1 MKTTWKKRAVQ
12 TSLLAIMTTI
22 AFGAVSASAA
32 DTTSEA
38 KPTTNAI
45 QMVKA
50 VGAVPAAI
58 HLRSASAG
66 LLGQPAH
73 ERNYLKLLA
82 TTYAS
87 DTLTDWKKA
96 LDDRKQ
102 VEADLPK
109 PTFAKTITISSK
121 DAADGAVQVFP
132 SEGAAFVTS
141 FEGGKAIEVLP
152 PLPTLTAAEI
162 KDLPEGVAHPTKGF
176 ITSITK
182 SDGTAPEQITRLLP
196 VEAGVASDIMIAKP
210 VESESMKL
218 QQKLTDAVE
227 ADDAEVIRAILP
239 DLLKDF
245 VKGTEDMREMIKNI
259 KDQQAT
265 EAEKK

>member
-1 MKTTWKKRAVQ
+1 MKPTWKKRAMQ
-12 TSLLAIMTTI
+12 TGMLAIMTTI

-38 KPTTNAI
+38 KPGKAI

-50 VGAVPAAI
+50 VGAVPALHI
-58 HLRSASAG
+58 RSSRAG
-66 LLGQPAH
+66 LLNQPAH

-82 TTYAS
+82 TTYAP
-87 DTLTDWKKA
+87 DTLADWKKA

-102 VEADLPK
+102 AEDELPK
-109 PTFAKTITISSK
+109 PTFAKTLTISK
-121 DAADGAVQVFP
+121 DGENGAVQVFP
-132 SEGAAFVTS
+132 SSDTSDATFITS
-141 FEGGKAIEVLP
+141 FAGGEAIEALP
-152 PLPTLTAAEI
+152 ALPALTAEEL
-162 KDLPEGVAHPTKGF
+162 KNLPEGAVAPQHVF
-176 ITSITK
+176 ITRAAQA
-182 SDGTAPEQITRLLP
+182 DGTTPELTTRLLP
-196 VEAGVASDIMIAKP
+196 VEAGVASDIMVAKP

-227 ADDAEVIRAILP
+227 ADDAEAIRAILP

-245 VKGTEDMREMIKNI
+245 VKGTEDMRELAKKIKE
-259 KDQQAT
+259 QQPT

>member
-32 DTTSEA
+32 DTTSE
-38 KPTTNAI
+38 KQPTSKAV

-50 VGAVPAAI
+50 VGAVPAL
-58 HLRSASAG
+58 HFRSSSAG
-66 LLGQPAH
+66 LLNQPAH
-73 ERNYLKLLA
+73 ERNYLKMLA
-82 TTYAS
+82 TTYAP
-87 DTLTDWKKA
+87 DTLADWKKA

-102 VEADLPK
+102 AEADLPK
-109 PTFAKTITISSK
+109 PSFAQTVTISSK

-132 SEGAAFVTS
+132 SSDATFITS
-141 FEGGKAIEVLP
+141 IEGGKAIEALP
-152 PLPTLTAAEI
+152 LLPALTTDEL
-162 KDLPEGVAHPTKGF
+162 KNLPEGVAAPTKGF

-227 ADDAEVIRAILP
+227 ADDAEAIRAILP

-245 VKGTEDMREMIKNI
+245 VKGTEDMRDITKKIKE
-259 KDQQAT
+259 QQAT

>member
-1 MKTTWKKRAVQ
+1 MKTTWKKRALQ
-12 TSLLAIMTTI
+12 SSMLAMVTAI

-32 DTTSEA
+32 DTTSETQ
-38 KPTTNAI
+38 PTSKTV

-50 VGAVPAAI
+50 VGAAPALLI
-58 HLRSASAG
+58 RSSHAG
-66 LLGQPAH
+66 LLNQPAH

-82 TTYAS
+82 TTYAP
-87 DTLTDWKKA
+87 DTLADWKKA

-102 VEADLPK
+102 AEAELPK
-109 PTFAKTITISSK
+109 PTFAKTLTISK
-121 DAADGAVQVFP
+121 DGENGAVQVFP
-132 SEGAAFVTS
+132 SADASDAAFTTS
-141 FEGGKAIEVLP
+141 FEASKAIEALP
-152 PLPTLTAAEI
+152 PLPTLTATEI
-162 KDLPEGVAHPTKGF
+162 KDLPEGLTHPTKGF

-227 ADDAEVIRAILP
+227 ADDADAIRAILP

-245 VKGTEDMREMIKNI
+245 VKGTEDMREIAKKN
-259 KDQQAT
+259 QRST
-265 EAEKK
+265 SS

>member
-32 DTTSEA
+32 DTTTEA
-38 KPTTNAI
+38 KPTGAI

-50 VGAVPAAI
+50 VGAVPAL
-58 HLRSASAG
+58 HFRSSSAG
-66 LLGQPAH
+66 LLNQPAH
-73 ERNYLKLLA
+73 ERNYLKMLA
-82 TTYAS
+82 TTYAP

-102 VEADLPK
+102 AEADLPK
-109 PTFAKTITISSK
+109 PTFAKTVTISK
-121 DAADGAVQVFP
+121 EDADGKMQVFP
-132 SEGAAFVTS
+132 SSDATFTTS
-141 FEGGKAIEVLP
+141 LEGGKDIEALP
-152 PLPTLTAAEI
+152 LLPALTADEL
-162 KDLPEGVAHPTKGF
+162 KNLPEGVAATTKGF
-176 ITSITK
+176 VTSITK

-196 VEAGVASDIMIAKP
+196 VEDGVASDIMIAKP

-218 QQKLTDAVE
+218 QQKLAEAVE
-227 ADDAEVIRAILP
+227 ADDANAIRAILP

-245 VKGTEDMREMIKNI
+245 VKGTEDMRDMTKKIKE
-259 KDQQAT
+259 QQT

>member
-32 DTTSEA
+32 DTTSETHPTA
-38 KPTTNAI
+38 KSV

-50 VGAVPAAI
+50 VGAAPA
-58 HLRSASAG
+58 LLFRSSSAG
-66 LLGQPAH
+66 LLNQPAH
-73 ERNYLKLLA
+73 ERNYLKMLA
-82 TTYAS
+82 TTYAP
-87 DTLTDWKKA
+87 DTLADWKKA

-102 VEADLPK
+102 AEADLPK
-109 PTFAKTITISSK
+109 PSFAQTITISSK
-121 DAADGAVQVFP
+121 DTADGALQVVP
-132 SEGAAFVTS
+132 AEGATFVTS
-141 FEGGKAIEVLP
+141 LEGGKAIEALP
-152 PLPTLTAAEI
+152 LLPTLTAAEI
-162 KDLPEGVAHPTKGF
+162 KDLPEGVTFPTKGL
-176 ITSITK
+176 TASITK
-182 SDGTAPEQITRLLP
+182 SDGTLPEQITRVLP

-218 QQKLTDAVE
+218 QQKLADAVE
-227 ADDAEVIRAILP
+227 ADDAEAIRAILP

-245 VKGTEDMREMIKNI
+245 VKGTADMREMTAKIKE
-259 KDQQAT
+259 QQAT

>member
-32 DTTSEA
+32 DTTTEA
-38 KPTTNAI
+38 KPTEAI

-50 VGAVPAAI
+50 VSSMPALHI
-58 HLRSASAG
+58 RSASAG

-82 TTYAS
+82 TTYAP
-87 DTLTDWKKA
+87 DTLADWKKA

-102 VEADLPK
+102 AEADLPK
-109 PTFAKTITISSK
+109 PTFAKTVTISK
-121 DAADGAVQVFP
+121 EDADGKMQVFP
-132 SEGAAFVTS
+132 SSDATFITS
-141 FEGGKAIEVLP
+141 IEGGKAIEASPLLP
-152 PLPTLTAAEI
+152 ALTADEL
-162 KDLPEGVAHPTKGF
+162 KNLPEGTVAPQRVFFTR
-176 ITSITK
+176 TAQA
-182 SDGTAPEQITRLLP
+182 DGTTPEQITRLLP
-196 VEAGVASDIMIAKP
+196 VEAGVTSDIMVAKP
-210 VESESMKL
+210 VETESMKL

-227 ADDAEVIRAILP
+227 ADDAEAIRAILP

-245 VKGTEDMREMIKNI
+245 VKGTEDMRDMTKKMKE
-259 KDQQAT
+259 QQT